1 MRMKTAIATALMV
14 VVPCICAVR
23 AADRSPLADAAER
36 GDAAA
41 VRALLARAADV
52 GAAQGDGMTA
62 LHWAAQ
68 HGDAVTALLELS
80 ADANAVETANGETA
94 LMFAAARD
102 RADAVRALVQRG
114 ADAAIAS
121 RTIDLS
127 TATPPEEVLQNQIR
141 DEQ

>member
-1 MRMKTAIATALMV
+1 MRMKTAIVTALMV
-14 VVPCICAVR
+14 VVPCICVVR

-68 HGDAVTALLELS
+68 HGDADLASLLLTAGAS
-80 ADANAVETANGETA
+80 ARATTRLGGHHPLHLASASGS
-94 LMFAAARD
+94 AAAIKAPAAAGAHRNPPPT
-102 RADAVRALVQRG
+102 AGAAPPVVPPAPRG
-114 ADAAIAS
+114 
-121 RTIDLS
+121 
-127 TATPPEEVLQNQIR
+127 
-141 DEQ
+141 

>member
-52 GAAQGDGMTA
+52 GAAQSDGMTA

-68 HGDAVTALLELS
+68 HGDADLASLLLTAGASARATTRLGGYKIGRASCRERVESSGVSVTYNM
-80 ADANAVETANGETA
+80 ANKVWIGRGLVE
-94 LMFAAARD
+94 
-102 RADAVRALVQRG
+102 
-114 ADAAIAS
+114 
-121 RTIDLS
+121 
-127 TATPPEEVLQNQIR
+127 
-141 DEQ
+141 